1 MKTPAVLD
9 AANIDPAAAARSRS
23 PLRLPGLHLE
33 GLWRSDYRYPAS
45 AASVKRASFASLQD
59 LQLSL

>member
-9 AANIDPAAAARSRS
+9 AANINPAAAARSPS

-33 GLWRSDYRYPAS
+33 GLRRSDYPAS